1 MVCNCILCCIYI
13 SLESIGKGCY
23 FFQWRL
29 AVLLNEKIETGNTL
43 FGKYIP
49 ELSNADIKL
58 RKAVMLFPQIFLMS
72 RSWLYIHPKM
82 IEYSFPCNLV
92 HLWNRAFFPVI
103 LWRCTAVFSD
113 LETVFFDQVPYKYP
127 IPLHRPR
134 SLSRF
139 GISQSGPYG
148 HAVWVEAVSGGRVY
162 ISQYNYANEATNWLP
177 GDYSEQWVDQGA
189 YVYIYFK

>member
-139 GISQSGPYG
+139 GISQSGLLCYNESPSSHLPMYG
-148 HAVWVEAVSGGRVY
+148 HASVFWLRRLCGFNRH
-162 ISQYNYANEATNWLP
+162 WLP
-177 GDYSEQWVDQGA
+177 CRPWG
-189 YVYIYFK
+189 ILHHRLRTR